1 MKQKNNSSYTIFDA
15 AYEPVEEEK
24 GADRTAQKSVLA
36 VALILAVLGLAIFIF
51 PVTAGTGLAFLIT
64 VGLFLYGLSQ
74 SILFFRLPKEL
85 RNSWALANGILLLIA
100 SGILLTGA
108 LMSTAGVLQMIMA
121 SSFLVGVLTASIGL
135 SQLAA
140 ALSEAPKTPGRGW
153 TALGGSLNV
162 LLSLFMCVNPIFS
175 WFALATVW
183 GIYLMTAA
191 IVLLLGV
198 WSTRVHA

>member
-1 MKQKNNSSYTIFDA
+1 MKQKNNSSYTMFDA

-51 PVTAGTGLAFLIT
+51 PVAAGIGLAFLIT

-108 LMSTAGVLQMIMA
+108 FMSTAGVLQMIMA
-121 SSFLVGVLTASIGL
+121 SSFLVGVLTALIGL

-140 ALSEAPKTPGRGW
+140 ALSETPKTPGRGW

-162 LLSLFMCVNPIFS
+162 LLSLFVCVNPIFS

>member
-1 MKQKNNSSYTIFDA
+1 MKQKNNSSYTMFDV

-51 PVTAGTGLAFLIT
+51 PVAAGIGLAFLIT

-108 LMSTAGVLQMIMA
+108 LISTAGVLQMIMA
-121 SSFLVGVLTASIGL
+121 SSFLVGVLTALIGL

-140 ALSEAPKTPGRGW
+140 ALSETPKTPGRGW

-175 WFALATVW
+175 WFAFATVW

>member
-36 VALILAVLGLAIFIF
+36 VALILAVLGLA
-51 PVTAGTGLAFLIT
+51 FLIT
-64 VGLFLYGLSQ
+64 VGSFLYGLSQ

>member
-15 AYEPVEEEK
+15 AHEPVEEEK

-51 PVTAGTGLAFLIT
+51 PVAAGTGLAFLIT

-121 SSFLVGVLTASIGL
+121 SFLRLRQV
-135 SQLAA
+135 
-140 ALSEAPKTPGRGW
+140 
-153 TALGGSLNV
+153 
-162 LLSLFMCVNPIFS
+162 
-175 WFALATVW
+175 
-183 GIYLMTAA
+183 
-191 IVLLLGV
+191 
-198 WSTRVHA
+198 

>member
-51 PVTAGTGLAFLIT
+51 PVAAGTGLAFLIT

-108 LMSTAGVLQMIMA
+108 LMSTAGVLRMIMA

>member
-36 VALILAVLGLAIFIF
+36 VALILAVL
-51 PVTAGTGLAFLIT
+51 GLAFLIT

>member
-1 MKQKNNSSYTIFDA
+1 MKQKNNSSYTMFDA

-51 PVTAGTGLAFLIT
+51 PVAAGIGLAFLIT

-108 LMSTAGVLQMIMA
+108 FMSTAGVLQMIMA
-121 SSFLVGVLTASIGL
+121 SSFLVGVLTALIGL

>member
-1 MKQKNNSSYTIFDA
+1 M
-15 AYEPVEEEK
+15 
-24 GADRTAQKSVLA
+24 
-36 VALILAVLGLAIFIF
+36 
-51 PVTAGTGLAFLIT
+51 
-64 VGLFLYGLSQ
+64 
-74 SILFFRLPKEL
+74 FR
-85 RNSWALANGILLLIA
+85 
-100 SGILLTGA
+100 LTGA
-108 LMSTAGVLQMIMA
+108 LISTAGVLQMIMA
-121 SSFLVGVLTASIGL
+121 SSFLVGVLTALIGL

-140 ALSEAPKTPGRGW
+140 ALSETPKTPGRGW

>member
-51 PVTAGTGLAFLIT
+51 PVAAGTGLAFLIT

-108 LMSTAGVLQMIMA
+108 FIMA

>member
-1 MKQKNNSSYTIFDA
+1 MKQKNNSSYTMFDA

-51 PVTAGTGLAFLIT
+51 PVAAGIGLAFLIT

-108 LMSTAGVLQMIMA
+108 LISTADVLQMIMT
-121 SSFLVGVLTASIGL
+121 SSFLVGVLTALIGL

-140 ALSEAPKTPGRGW
+140 ALSETPKTSGRGW